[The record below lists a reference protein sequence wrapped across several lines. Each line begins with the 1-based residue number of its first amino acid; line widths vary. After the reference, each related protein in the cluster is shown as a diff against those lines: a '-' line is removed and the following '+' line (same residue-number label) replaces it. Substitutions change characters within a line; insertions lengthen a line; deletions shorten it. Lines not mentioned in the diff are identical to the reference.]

1 MARNGC
7 TGSIPVPST
16 FLIIDFDMKRFIFS
30 VFSFLSIT
38 VLSLS
43 SISDSYA
50 SGSKKAPQFFKQEN
64 PVSWNAK
71 AVSKGNNIYEIQ
83 LISTVS
89 AGWHVYDL
97 GPYTDGPNAT
107 IYRVSPA
114 AGTPKGA
121 FELIGK
127 PFIKGRVTK
136 AYDDVF
142 DMTIGTFESGVA
154 VVQKV
159 KILTDKACKATASI
173 EWQSCNN
180 GNCMSPQ
187 QQEFTVSLP
196 AATGEAIGE
205 AKNNTG
211 IAAAANT
218 TDKSASGTAG
228 MNSDGT
234 TGMNSDASSAESYN
248 DETIA
253 EGSSTDGSTISGADA
268 DGANAAS
275 VSTDNSGV
283 EKRSLWSLVLEAIA
297 WGFVA
302 LLTPC
307 VFPMVPMTVSFFLK
321 QSDKGEKKDDAVESE
336 NKKKSCAEE
345 NKDGAG
351 ASESQKKKRILTR
364 GRFMALLYGISIVA
378 VYTLPIAIIILVT
391 FLVGGGTVTADI
403 FNWLATNWIPNL
415 LFFAIFMVFALSFF
429 GAFEITMPS
438 RMVNKADSKSNK
450 GGILGVFFM
459 ALTLVLVSFS
469 CTGPIVGTILIKS
482 TQGEVWAPIIA
493 MLAFSIA
500 FAIPFTIF
508 AFVPSL
514 LKDLPKSG
522 GWLNTVKVVLGF
534 LELALGMK
542 FLSVADQTYHWG
554 ILDREVYLAFWIV
567 IFSLL
572 GLYMLGKLKFA
583 YDSKRD
589 HLSVPRLI
597 LSIIIFAFVVYMIP
611 GMWGAP
617 LKALSG
623 YLPPIETQDFR
634 GQQDAQGI
642 TAPNGVNGADNVNI
656 NGSVYPKYSDVLHL
670 PHGLKGFF
678 DFDEGLEY
686 AKKVGKPVFLDFT
699 GHGCVNCR
707 EMEARVWSNPIVL
720 QILSKEYV
728 IIALYADDK
737 MNVAEEDYVTIPNGK
752 VLKQLGEINSQF
764 VLNRFGANAQPYY
777 IVLDNDGKP
786 LVSPMGYNLDVKVF
800 TKFLQNGAAAFSKKS
815 KQQ

>member
-1 MARNGC
+1 
-7 TGSIPVPST
+7 
-16 FLIIDFDMKRFIFS
+16 MKRFIFS
-30 VFSFLSIT
+30 VFFCLSV
-38 VLSLS
+38 VLFSLTFV
-43 SISDSYA
+43 SDSCA
-50 SGSKKAPQFFKQEN
+50 STSCASTSKEVPQFFKQEN
-64 PVSWNAK
+64 PVTWSAK
-71 AVSKGNNIYEIQ
+71 VVTKGNNIYEIQ
-83 LISTVS
+83 LISSVA

-107 IYRVSPA
+107 IYSIRPA
-114 AGTPKGA
+114 AGTSKGA
-121 FELIGK
+121 FELVGR
-127 PFIKGRVTK
+127 PFIKGRVTR
-136 AYDDVF
+136 AHDDVF

-159 KILTDKACKATASI
+159 KVLTDKPCKATASI

-196 AATGEAIGE
+196 AAAGNKAIGE
-205 AKNNTG
+205 AKNSAG
-211 IAAAANT
+211 IASAAG
-218 TDKSASGTAG
+218 KSADGTAV
-228 MNSDGT
+228 NSDGT
-234 TGMNSDASSAESYN
+234 TGMNSDAASAEADDN
-248 DETIA
+248 ETII
-253 EGSSTDGSTISGADA
+253 EGSATDGSTVSGAEAGGA
-268 DGANAAS
+268 DSAS

-321 QSDKGEKKDDAVESE
+321 QSDKGEKKDEAS
-336 NKKKSCAEE
+336 E

-351 ASESQKKKRILTR
+351 ESQKKKRILTR

-583 YDSKRD
+583 YDSKTD

-634 GQQDAQGI
+634 AVSLQEGGAAAGQQDAQGI
-642 TAPNGVNGADNVNI
+642 TAPDGVNGVSGANV

-720 QILSKEYV
+720 QILSREYV

-737 MNVAEEDYVTIPNGK
+737 MNVAEEDYVTLPNGK
-752 VLKQLGEINSQF
+752 VLKRLGEINSQF
-764 VLNRFGANAQPYY
+764 VLKRFGANAQPYY
-777 IVLDNDGKP
+777 IILDGNGKP
-786 LVSPMGYNLDVKVF
+786 IVSPMGYNLDVKVF
-800 TKFLQNGAAAFSKKS
+800 TKFLQSGAAAFSRKK
-815 KQQ
+815 